1 MSNPCMQYAVRY
13 MHYVCRLGN
22 MYVDVS
28 FLVGGPVLDIFTV
41 CGGLATSVDVQSLH
55 VLLLCW
61 ITLL

>member
-1 MSNPCMQYAVRY
+1 MQYAVSY

-22 MYVDVS
+22 MHVDVP
-28 FLVGGPVLDIFTV
+28 FLERGPVLDICSV
-41 CGGLATSVDVQSLH
+41 YGGLATCVDVQSLH